1 MTKSYVVS
9 VRMDDEDLERLNR
22 LADATGMSRSAMIRF
37 CLLFMDRYFARDL
50 TLTEIIR
57 PFPEIVEFLKRELK
71 GKKS

>member
-1 MTKSYVVS
+1 
-9 VRMDDEDLERLNR
+9 MDDEDLERLNR